1 MMMGEEDQMLKPEEN
16 GSSTSFGSD
25 KTRYYKNKDQYTGL
39 VDEEAPSFN
48 CCFIFSLYVLA
59 ITAGLLQ
66 GY

>member
-1 MMMGEEDQMLKPEEN
+1 MMGEEDQMLKPEN

-25 KTRYYKNKDQYTGL
+25 KTRYYKNKDQFAGL
-39 VDEEAPSFN
+39 VEDEAPTFN
-48 CCFIFSLYVLA
+48 CCFVFSIYVLA